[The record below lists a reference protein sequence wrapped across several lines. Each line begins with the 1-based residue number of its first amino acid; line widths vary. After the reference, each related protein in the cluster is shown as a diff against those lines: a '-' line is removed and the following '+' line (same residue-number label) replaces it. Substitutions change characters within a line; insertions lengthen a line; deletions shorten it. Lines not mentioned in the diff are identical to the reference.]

1 MSRQLSEER
10 RKGDRLRAKVLE
22 RDGYMCRICGSE
34 ENLEVHHMLAL
45 TYGGKSTLK
54 NLITLC
60 ADCHYYAPEDGIE
73 SNEDYLRQRNLV
85 IYEHLITFPGPYA
98 KIAVAYMEF
107 LKDRASVYVK
117 KGLLPKNK
125 KKKWLDHEL
134 NNLLERDLSF
144 MKVII
149 VNKPSAETEKKV
161 FTYLAKILSQKQIK
175 KGAS

>member
-22 RDGYMCRICGSE
+22 RDEYMCRICGSE

-107 LKDRASVYVK
+107 LKDRASVYVNLGFINEEQK
-117 KGLLPKNK
+117 EKIVRY
-125 KKKWLDHEL
+125 EL
-134 NNLLERDLSF
+134 NHLIERDVPL
-144 MKVII
+144 
-149 VNKPSAETEKKV
+149 
-161 FTYLAKILSQKQIK
+161 
-175 KGAS
+175 

>member
-60 ADCHYYAPEDGIE
+60 ADCHYYAPEKGIE
-73 SNEDYLRQRNLV
+73 ANTKNTLRKRNLV
-85 IYEHLITFPGPYA
+85 IYEHLNYLSLESLRKSCCSLYGVYKITGLAFMWNLGFITEEQKEKMVRSRNEQLVRKGFELYESNHSEQT
-98 KIAVAYMEF
+98 IS
-107 LKDRASVYVK
+107 RNRK
-117 KGLLPKNK
+117 KGLYLPSE
-125 KKKWLDHEL
+125 D
-134 NNLLERDLSF
+134 
-144 MKVII
+144 
-149 VNKPSAETEKKV
+149 P
-161 FTYLAKILSQKQIK
+161 FTKTN
-175 KGAS
+175 